1 MRINPERISDPH
13 VTSGLR
19 ESIELFLW
27 FLPGLVI
34 WMVLGAVLAGRVAAF
49 LQTRRWLA
57 FLLFVSLG
65 LILGATLSPT
75 TLVLESGASSSQC
88 DFSRLGVLS
97 AQELAADFDAIVN
110 ILLFAALGLFLG
122 LLPRTRRN
130 ALLMLSAFFLTVL
143 IELTQ
148 LLLPGLGRG
157 CETADMIDNT
167 LGLVLGLI
175 TGIVARMVLL
185 RSSGSKGVL

>member
-1 MRINPERISDPH
+1 MRVNPESISDQH

-27 FLPGLVI
+27 FLPGLII
-34 WMVLGAVLAGRVAAF
+34 WIVLGAVLAGRVAGF

-75 TLVLESGASSSQC
+75 TLALETGTSSGQC
-88 DFSRLGVLS
+88 DFSRLGILS
-97 AQELAADFDAIVN
+97 LSELAADFDAIVN
-110 ILLFAALGLFLG
+110 ILLFAVFGFFLG

-130 ALLMLSAFFLTVL
+130 GLLVLLAFFLTVF

-148 LLLPGLGRG
+148 LLLPALGRG
-157 CETADMIDNT
+157 CEAADMIDNT
-167 LGLVLGLI
+167 LGLVLGLL
-175 TGIVARMVLL
+175 TGLVVR
-185 RSSGSKGVL
+185 RFT